1 MKINRISKLS
11 MIKTLSARWL
21 AAGLSAAV
29 VLGFAGCGSSLD
41 GKGVPSAEPRAAQ
54 NGASYSTEQVEYG
67 YESADMEMVS
77 EGMTADSAMNKSGST
92 APSGQQDNSAY
103 YDTRKLIKTVNLEVE
118 TQEFDGLLASIEA
131 QVEQLGGYIENMNTY
146 NGSRYSGRKTTRTS
160 NLTVRIP
167 QKQLGGFVDA
177 VSAAGNV
184 ISRNENV
191 EDVTL
196 SYVDMESRKKALET
210 ELERLQS
217 FLERAETLEDIIT
230 LEDRMSNVRYQLES
244 MASQLRTY
252 DNKVDFATVNMSIRE
267 VQEFTPVEEETA
279 WERLSGGFLDSLE
292 DVKDGFVDF
301 FIWIVVHIPYLAVWA
316 IVILIIVLVIK
327 LIIRRNRKKQAA
339 KRAAAQN
346 AAAASGTAG
355 AAPVFSGSAA
365 PGEQQK

>member
-1 MKINRISKLS
+1 MKMNGKIIGTGK
-11 MIKTLSARWL
+11 KCGARWL

-29 VLGFAGCGSSLD
+29 MLGFAGCGSGNKSLL
-41 GKGVPSAEPRAAQ
+41 SEPRAVE
-54 NGASYSTEQVEYG
+54 NGMAMSEEKADYG
-67 YESADMEMVS
+67 YESADMEFAS
-77 EGMTADSAMNKSGST
+77 GGNADAALNESGSAT
-92 APSGQQDNSAY
+92 ASGQPDNSAY

-146 NGSRYSGRKTTRTS
+146 NGSRYSGRETTRSS

-217 FLERAETLEDIIT
+217 FLERAESLEDIIT
-230 LEDRMSNVRYQLES
+230 LEERMSTVRYHLES

-252 DNKVDFATVNMSIRE
+252 DNKVDFSTVNMNIRE
-267 VQEFTPVEEETA
+267 VRQLTPVEEETT
-279 WERLSGGFLDSLE
+279 WERLSGGFMNSVE
-292 DVKDGFVDF
+292 NVKDGFVEF
-301 FIWIVVHIPYLAVWA
+301 FIWIAVHSPYLAVWA
-316 IVILIIVLVIK
+316 AVILIIVLVIK
-327 LIIRRNRKKQAA
+327 LIIRRSRKKQAA
-339 KRAAAQN
+339 TRAAAQN
-346 AAAASGTAG
+346 AAA
-355 AAPVFSGSAA
+355 
-365 PGEQQK
+365 PGGQQK